1 MKKSIDRQGIAYWVI
16 NKTLKESFQKCL
28 YVVYPHW
35 VKAIY
40 LCFFLT
46 PAISLSTPLGL
57 QIKDKRLIV
66 NKAKG
71 LTELWTPAEDQTILF
86 AQVR

>member
-1 MKKSIDRQGIAYWVI
+1 MKKSINRPGIAYWVI
-16 NKTLKESFQKCL
+16 NKTLKVSFQMWL
-28 YVVYPHW
+28 YVVCPHW

-40 LCFFLT
+40 LCFL
-46 PAISLSTPLGL
+46 PHPCYLS
-57 QIKDKRLIV
+57 IHSFSASDKRGLIV

-71 LTELWTPAEDQTILF
+71 LTELWTPAADQTILF